1 MDEPADVVRETGI
14 LLDRPQRRRLFA
26 SLAEN
31 AWGDRREAAD
41 AEAARLGRVVEAHGF
56 DLEEALSRVAA
67 LPEVTQKGADTLRW
81 AVQGGE
87 RLSWGRLIGIMRPPG
102 PEEAIFWDFV
112 LIGSEVLVP
121 ERTGF
126 PDLLP
131 ASSADEWSKKLE
143 D

>member
-1 MDEPADVVRETGI
+1 
-14 LLDRPQRRRLFA
+14 
-26 SLAEN
+26 
-31 AWGDRREAAD
+31 
-41 AEAARLGRVVEAHGF
+41 VEAHGF

-67 LPEVTQKGADTLRW
+67 LPEVTQKGADTLRR
-81 AVQGGE
+81 AVQGVE

-131 ASSADEWSKKLE
+131 ASSADEWSQKLE